1 MSSKNHTIRLQ
12 VIFKFKNIIEAAKK
26 KKDNHDGAIVDEV
39 MIKGKRSN
47 LCQKNR
53 HTSEDL

>member
-39 MIKGKRSN
+39 KGKRSN